1 MWQGKYYTN
10 NARNTRDMHTIFQ
23 HKLKGIIVSL
33 QWNILISIFQ
43 FHNVVLFR
51 VLGLI
56 QVNFTQNLTV
66 SGRNPGVLSLLTW
79 QFAIPKHP
87 SVLKH
92 LQRLCLILL
101 LIFVD
106 ILRMMFT
113 YCDYK
118 YSITYKNLVKIGT
131 KYLSCLQH
139 VIELFVKVFKRIN
152 SSHSQF
158 EHNT

>member
-1 MWQGKYYTN
+1 MLSCLSW
-10 NARNTRDMHTIFQ
+10 
-23 HKLKGIIVSL
+23 
-33 QWNILISIFQ
+33 
-43 FHNVVLFR
+43 

-92 LQRLCLILL
+92 WQRLCLILL

-118 YSITYKNLVKIGT
+118 YSITYKKSCQNRDQILVMFTTCYWTFCEGIQKDKLVTQSVWTQYIVI
-131 KYLSCLQH
+131 KWVKLEIRILNRLCLA
-139 VIELFVKVFKRIN
+139 L
-152 SSHSQF
+152 
-158 EHNT
+158 

>member
-10 NARNTRDMHTIFQ
+10 NARNTRNMHTIFQ

-79 QFAIPKHP
+79 QFAIPKHS

-92 LQRLCLILL
+92 WQRLCLILL

-118 YSITYKNLVKIGT
+118 YSITYKKSCQNRDQILVMFTTCYWTFCEGIQKDKLVT
-131 KYLSCLQH
+131 QS
-139 VIELFVKVFKRIN
+139 VW
-152 SSHSQF
+152 
-158 EHNT
+158 T

>member
-33 QWNILISIFQ
+33 QWYILISIFQ
-43 FHNVVLFR
+43 FIMLSCLSW

-92 LQRLCLILL
+92 WQRLCLILL

-118 YSITYKNLVKIGT
+118 YSITYKKSSQNRDQILVMFTTCYWTFCEGIQKDT
-131 KYLSCLQH
+131 LVTQS
-139 VIELFVKVFKRIN
+139 VW
-152 SSHSQF
+152 
-158 EHNT
+158 T